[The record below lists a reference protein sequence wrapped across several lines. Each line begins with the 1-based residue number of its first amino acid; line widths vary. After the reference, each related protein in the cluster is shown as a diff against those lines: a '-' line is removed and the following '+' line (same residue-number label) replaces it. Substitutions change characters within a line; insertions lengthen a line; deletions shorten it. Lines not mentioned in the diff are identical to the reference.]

1 MYILILI
8 TSLNAKFHH
17 QIEIHSIPGL
27 KSEAQCIALG
37 HKIEKDMTQINPSL
51 EIKSIYCE
59 QGYN

>member
-17 QIEIHSIPGL
+17 QIEIHSIGGL
-27 KSEAQCIALG
+27 KTESQCQALG
-37 HKIEKDMTQINPSL
+37 RKIEKDMTQLNPSL

-59 QGYN
+59 EGH